1 MFPSLCYRRA
11 CDREVIIIT
20 ASRPSNKSH
29 SRFLKSHPYYK
40 VLRESGDM
48 AQKNWDKIATKEFKA
63 MDTDAQAQW
72 AELRHRLGV

>member
-1 MFPSLCYRRA
+1 
-11 CDREVIIIT
+11 
-20 ASRPSNKSH
+20 
-29 SRFLKSHPYYK
+29 